1 MTSHG
6 VAEAKDRLSEL
17 IDRARRGEQC
27 VITRRGRPVVELR
40 AIARQAKPVT
50 DVDLPWLAPQRRSG
64 AARASDAAKL
74 VSRLRDEW
82 ER

>member
-6 VAEAKDRLSEL
+6 VAEARDRLSEL

-27 VITRRGRPVVELR
+27 VITRRGRPVVESR

-50 DVDLPWLAPQRRSG
+50 
-64 AARASDAAKL
+64 DAAKL